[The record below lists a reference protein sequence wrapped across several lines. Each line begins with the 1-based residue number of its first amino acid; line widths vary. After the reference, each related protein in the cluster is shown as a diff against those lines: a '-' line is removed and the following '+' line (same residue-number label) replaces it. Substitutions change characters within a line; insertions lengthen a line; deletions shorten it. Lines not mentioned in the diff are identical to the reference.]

1 MLSRAKL
8 VLGQYCGGGGVRW
21 LARRC
26 LHHAWVSCVVG
37 EWNFRRWMDGLVLL
51 DTPRSVFYY
60 SVDLVAI
67 TYLDWIPKG
76 IDSFAV

>member
-1 MLSRAKL
+1 
-8 VLGQYCGGGGVRW
+8 
-21 LARRC
+21 
-26 LHHAWVSCVVG
+26 
-37 EWNFRRWMDGLVLL
+37 MDGLVLL